1 MRARPQSQKLRLQL
15 NLLFRQ
21 VCHLSHHA
29 LLQQIRERELQRDVI
44 CVDLGLLKA
53 VDNTLRSH
61 YVIDDVIIAL

>member
-1 MRARPQSQKLRLQL
+1 MRARPRSQKLRLQL

-21 VCHLSHHA
+21 VGHLSHHS

-53 VDNTLRSH
+53 VDNTFRSH

>member
-1 MRARPQSQKLRLQL
+1 MRARPRSQKLRLQL

-21 VCHLSHHA
+21 VGHLSHHS

-53 VDNTLRSH
+53 VDNHETICQARISQH
-61 YVIDDVIIAL
+61 